1 MRKGLLLIAIA
12 VAAAVAASLAGQ
24 TADRV
29 APLTERIDVSV
40 ISVDAFVTD
49 RHGNPVEGL
58 TRDDFEVFEDGR
70 LQPISNFY
78 SIANAGLKPS
88 STVSAADPASPAAAQ
103 HFRRKVVLLVD
114 NNFIDKPPRDA
125 ALRLLDKFIDDHF
138 AGGYDWSVA
147 TIGADVRTL
156 LPFTDDKARIHEALK
171 LARKTPTLNSQ
182 VGLEREILSDPG
194 HRGLREG
201 VDRNGDLFGE
211 TMRFKGREQTMRN
224 LMATRNS
231 ALALVEMCRAYSAEE
246 GKKLVVLVTGGM
258 ERNTSFSAYDNDKDR
273 NMRDMKLETEQ
284 ILDAMTREA
293 NAANFNIYV
302 INAKTRGMQALQH
315 DVSNKSA
322 GLTSNGSALYETTGS
337 EPVDVSDVDS
347 ASLKLALGTGGLY
360 MPGLIDRSYEKIDR
374 ETANFYSLGYRSP
387 HPEDG
392 QYHHIKVVVKKPGLY
407 IRHRDGYVDASVDQK
422 IEQTLRAPMSFPKER
437 GALRVTLEVGRPDPG
452 AQTLSVPVTVAL
464 PMSSLTV
471 IPRDNQFVG
480 RVHVY
485 LSVYDS
491 TGRNV
496 GYHHQIQNVSLTRQ
510 EFALLADTNFR
521 YKMNVGLKRGE
532 YTVAIT
538 LRDDITNEIGTATKG
553 IRLF

>member
-1 MRKGLLLIAIA
+1 MRKGLLFIAIA
-12 VAAAVAASLAGQ
+12 IAASSSIQA
-24 TADRV
+24 AERV
-29 APLTERIDVSV
+29 TPLTERIDVSV
-40 ISVDAFVTD
+40 INVDVVATD
-49 RHGNPVEGL
+49 RNGKPLGGL
-58 TRDDFEVFEDGR
+58 SSDDFEVYEDGQ

-78 SIANAGLKPS
+78 VIANAAVQS
-88 STVSAADPASPAAAQ
+88 SPATHVPGRTSPPAAQ
-103 HFRRKVVLLVD
+103 HFRRKVVLLID
-114 NNFIDKPPRDA
+114 NNFIEKPPRDA
-125 ALRLLDKFIDDHF
+125 ALKLLDSFIDSHF
-138 AGGYDWSVA
+138 AGGYDWSVT

-156 LPFTDDKARIHEALK
+156 LPFTDDKARIHEALNR
-171 LARKTPTLNSQ
+171 ARKTPTLNSHIA
-182 VGLEREILSDPG
+182 LEREILSDPG

-201 VDRNGDLFGE
+201 MDSSGETFGE

-224 LMATRNS
+224 LMATRKS

-258 ERNTSFSAYDNDKDR
+258 ERNTSFSAYDSDKDR

-337 EPVDVSDVDS
+337 EAVDVSDVDS
-347 ASLKLALGTGGLY
+347 SSIKLALGTGGLY
-360 MPGLIDRSYEKIDR
+360 MPGGRIDQSFEKIDT
-374 ETANFYSLGYRSP
+374 ESSNFYSLGYHSP

-392 QYHHIKVVVKKPGLY
+392 KYHHIRVVLRRGGVF
-407 IRHRDGYVDASVDQK
+407 IRHREGYLDASVDQR
-422 IEQTLRAPMSFPKER
+422 IEQTLRAPMSFPREK
-437 GALRVTLEVGRPDPG
+437 GTLRVTLEVGRPDPG
-452 AQTLSVPVTVAL
+452 APTLSVPVTVAL

-471 IPRDNQFVG
+471 IPRDDQFVG

-491 TGRNV
+491 AGRNV
-496 GYHHQIQNVSLTRQ
+496 GYHHQIQNVALTRQ
-510 EFALLADTNFR
+510 EFALLAETNFR
-521 YKMNVGLKRGE
+521 YKMNVGLKRGD
-532 YTVAIT
+532 YTVTIT
-538 LRDDITNEIGTATKG
+538 LRDDVTNETGTAVKDV
-553 IRLF
+553 RLF